1 MGKKILCLCT
11 VFFLITKM
19 FAIEVIGK
27 VNSNGDVVGSNKY
40 IESFWSNPNVSHS
53 ASSYVEKYNMTV
65 NTSDGYYLIHL
76 YRHTEK
82 ADVDVIENIET
93 FGDVFFSKLDIE
105 YYTKNGAKV
114 STGTF
119 SNDGLWYK
127 YNYWTFATYT
137 DHPWKETRDITAYV
151 VNFMG
156 DCKALVLRGERDSID
171 PPLLSVFMLYK
182 GNTKLVFN
190 KPVEVNSVNSDASR
204 TIFEVQENKYD
215 SNGKLIPKR
224 YSIAFENDS
233 IVVL

>member
-1 MGKKILCLCT
+1 
-11 VFFLITKM
+11 
-19 FAIEVIGK
+19 
-27 VNSNGDVVGSNKY
+27 
-40 IESFWSNPNVSHS
+40 
-53 ASSYVEKYNMTV
+53 MTV

-137 DHPWKETRDITAYV
+137 DHPWRETRDITAYV
-151 VNFMG
+151 VDFMG

>member
-1 MGKKILCLCT
+1 
-11 VFFLITKM
+11 M

-27 VNSNGDVVGSNKY
+27 VNSNGDVLGSNKY

-151 VNFMG
+151 VDFMG

-171 PPLLSVFMLYK
+171 PPLLSVFR
-182 GNTKLVFN
+182 
-190 KPVEVNSVNSDASR
+190 P
-204 TIFEVQENKYD
+204 
-215 SNGKLIPKR
+215 
-224 YSIAFENDS
+224 IAQ
-233 IVVL
+233 IAG